1 MVRQA
6 HHPEP
11 SRRVNLKFEKSMT
24 KTGRPELR
32 FFKFVILNFGNW
44 NLFDIWDL
52 LFGIYN
58 NPVLKCV
65 PADNDG

>member
-1 MVRQA
+1 MI
-6 HHPEP
+6 
-11 SRRVNLKFEKSMT
+11 

-52 LFGIYN
+52 LFGIYR
-58 NPVLKCV
+58 KC
-65 PADNDG
+65 